1 MGVLGV
7 AVVSA
12 LPGLVN
18 AGLNYATMAKQKS
31 IMDDA
36 EKDAAK
42 FISDARDRFSQ
53 NAFDELQVP
62 LEAYRQ
68 GMREVTAQQNQAV
81 EALQETGA
89 RGILGGIG
97 SVQASANKFTQN
109 QQNEMAKDIYQ
120 NELLQAQQENRNIQ
134 NLAGLDVAEARGA
147 QAAAGAASFKRDR
160 AREGVYGGLASG
172 LGAGLTSYAKGM
184 LGQDAGYEFADE
196 IEALG
201 TGFTNMRNGQSSLNA
216 VSNPSSQGFQYID
229 PSQYQQYQQFLQ
241 FQKMQSQKSD
251 DIILE
256 EE

>member
-1 MGVLGV
+1 MSVLGV

-12 LPGLVN
+12 LPGLIN
-18 AGLNYATMAKQKS
+18 AGLNYSTMAKQRQ
-31 IMDDA
+31 IMLDA
-36 EKDAAK
+36 EKDAEK

-81 EALQETGA
+81 DALQESGA

-147 QAAAGAASFKRDR
+147 QAAAGAASFKADR
-160 AREGVYGGLASG
+160 AREGVYSGLASG
-172 LGAGLTSYAKGM
+172 VGAGLTSYAKGM
-184 LGQDAGYEFADE
+184 LGQDAGYEFADQ
-196 IEALG
+196 ISALG
-201 TGFTNMRNGQSSLNA
+201 TGFTNTGNRQSSFNA
-216 VSNPSSQGFQYID
+216 VSAPPRQNFPTFD
-229 PSQYQQYQQFLQ
+229 PSQYQEYQKFLQ
-241 FQKMQSQKSD
+241 FQRMQAGNPQG
-251 DIILE
+251 
-256 EE
+256 